1 MEYISISA
9 LARKHEIKP
18 NDLFNYFAFKKLIKR
33 ENNSWVLT
41 SEGKKLGGQSIEIED
56 GSKWTTWQDDFSL
69 DDFISIK
76 SKVDA
81 LIDGDAAKP
90 TEVKLGVKTIIIRC
104 LSNSLKEGGRC
115 IAGIQFNPI
124 TSRFL
129 WYKKSKK
136 FVWIRPVCKT
146 AHEQVPNNI
155 AKNIKIGDII
165 EFKYDLNYSRND
177 YQTENR
183 LIINDELK
191 IIENKSL
198 SKLELE
204 KLSKYNYPFIFGDSK
219 RSIEKNKIISI
230 NYSLMLV
237 KVTNPVVLVSNYH
250 GNMKHRLRFRYKNN
264 DYNLP
269 ITDDVFILKYLRDE
283 SILNNKN
290 EIYLIASI
298 GVEFNSAYWK
308 LIATIFY

>member
-1 MEYISISA
+1 M
-9 LARKHEIKP
+9 ARKHGIKP
-18 NDLFNYFAFKKLIKR
+18 KDLFNYFIYKKLIKR
-33 ENNSWVLT
+33 ENKSWVLT
-41 SEGKKLGGQSIEIED
+41 PEGKELGGQSIEIED
-56 GSKWTTWQDDFSL
+56 GSKWTRWQDDFSL
-69 DDFISIK
+69 DDFSSIK

-81 LIDGDAAKP
+81 LIDGATAKAAATP
-90 TEVKLGVKTIIIRC
+90 TEVKLGANTIIIRC

-115 IAGIQFNPI
+115 IAGVQFNPI

-129 WYKKSKK
+129 WYKQTKN

-155 AKNIKIGDII
+155 AKDIKIGDII

-177 YQTENR
+177 YQNENR

-191 IIENKSL
+191 VIENKSI

-204 KLSKYNYPFIFGDSK
+204 MISQNNYPYIFDDSK
-219 RSIEKNKIISI
+219 RSIGKNKISKI
-230 NYSLMLV
+230 NYSLMLI
-237 KVTNPVVLVSNYH
+237 KVTNPVVSVSNYQ
-250 GNMKHRLRFRYKNN
+250 GTMKYRLRFTYKNN
-264 DYNLP
+264 NYNLP
-269 ITDDVFILKYLRDE
+269 ITDNAFVLKYLRDK

-298 GVEFNSAYWK
+298 GVEFNSSYWK